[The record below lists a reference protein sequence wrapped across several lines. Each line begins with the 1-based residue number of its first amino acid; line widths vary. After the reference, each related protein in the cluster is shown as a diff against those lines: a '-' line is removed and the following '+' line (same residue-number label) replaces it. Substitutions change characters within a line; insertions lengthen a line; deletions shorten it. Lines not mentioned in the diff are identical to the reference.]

1 MMRKLLGICLLVTML
16 GTLLAGAAI
25 AQENAGKAEESGE
38 AKVNEQTIYLAGGCF
53 WGMEKLM
60 QGLNGVMDVVSGYA
74 NGHTP
79 NPTYEAV
86 CGGDTGYRETV
97 KVQYDANQIS
107 LDAILFAYFAVI
119 DPTVQN
125 RQGNDSG
132 EQYQTGIYYADEES
146 RLNVERV
153 AEIEKGRSKAFYV
166 EIAPLQRFYDAEEY
180 HQNYLDKNPGGYC
193 HISPKEI
200 SALSGS
206 LIDPGDYQ
214 RPAKELLKERLSKEQ
229 YAVTQEAD
237 TERPFQNAFWNNHE
251 RGIYVDVATGEPLF
265 RSSDQFES
273 ACGWPAFSAPIDP
286 NVVILEKDDS
296 IGMERVEVRSRAGD
310 SHLGHVF
317 YGESEA
323 PEGVRFCI
331 NSAALRFVPYEQMD
345 AEGYGYLKAIVE

>member
-1 MMRKLLGICLLVTML
+1 MMMRKLLGICLLVTML

-74 NGHTP
+74 NGHTL

-153 AEIEKGRSKAFYV
+153 AEIEKGRSKA
-166 EIAPLQRFYDAEEY
+166 
-180 HQNYLDKNPGGYC
+180 
-193 HISPKEI
+193 
-200 SALSGS
+200 
-206 LIDPGDYQ
+206 
-214 RPAKELLKERLSKEQ
+214 
-229 YAVTQEAD
+229 
-237 TERPFQNAFWNNHE
+237 
-251 RGIYVDVATGEPLF
+251 
-265 RSSDQFES
+265 
-273 ACGWPAFSAPIDP
+273 
-286 NVVILEKDDS
+286 
-296 IGMERVEVRSRAGD
+296 
-310 SHLGHVF
+310 
-317 YGESEA
+317 
-323 PEGVRFCI
+323 
-331 NSAALRFVPYEQMD
+331 
-345 AEGYGYLKAIVE
+345 